1 MKTHSGTQ
9 APGHSN
15 PAPIIHHIC
24 QLWTLVQYP
33 SKQKEWSLD
42 EKVARVKAAGFD
54 GFAWAPL
61 PEVIAT
67 AQKYRMKL
75 VNYMDIGG
83 MKEIEDKLKRCR
95 DANPIAVNVQLADHD
110 TPTEVA
116 VPLAIKV
123 VEVAEK
129 LGLRVGLEV
138 HRDICTETPE
148 KTYALAAGYEKVTGR
163 KIPLTWDF
171 SHLAIVKH
179 LAPPYWDRLSPRPD
193 LIQFAE
199 QFHFR
204 PFNGHHCQIPATF
217 DGKRFTPEY
226 KDWLEFADKLI
237 ATWLEKAKPGKEF
250 IAVPEHGP
258 MPGGYALSVF
268 PDVWKDAQVTR
279 RQIDKIWK
287 KHIKRWKAK

>member
-1 MKTHSGTQ
+1 MKNK
-9 APGHSN
+9 SN
-15 PAPIIHHIC
+15 PPVIRHIC

-33 SKQKEWSLD
+33 SKQREWSLD

-61 PEVIAT
+61 PEVAAA
-67 AQKYRMKL
+67 AQKHRMLL

-83 MKEIEDKLKRCR
+83 ANEIEEKLKRCR
-95 DANPIAVNVQLADHD
+95 DCNPIAINIQLADHD

-123 VEVAEK
+123 VETAEK
-129 LGLRVGLEV
+129 LGVRVGIEV

-148 KTYALAAGYEKVTGR
+148 KTYALAAGFEKVTGR
-163 KIPLTWDF
+163 PIPLTWDF

-179 LAPPYWDRLSPRPD
+179 LAAPYWDRLAQRLD
-193 LIQFAE
+193 LIRFAD

-204 PFNGHHCQIPATF
+204 PFNGHHCQIPSTF

-226 KDWLEFADKLI
+226 LLWLEFADKLI
-237 ATWLEKAKPGKEF
+237 GAWLEKAKPGREM

-279 RQIDKIWK
+279 REVDKIWK
-287 KHIKRWKAK
+287 KHLKKWKAK